1 MNKIFSIAFV
11 SLLSLSSI
19 ALTSCGHTG
28 QNTPSSD
35 QSNTTPASV
44 IQTKLN
50 VKNFYSVSQYSS
62 NNILNDKTV
71 KWELNT
77 TINCDGNPK
86 GTIEIINQD
95 SDPNFLLDTGKK
107 CNISLN
113 TFKLNDVVYIPENN
127 LFIMNADEKLNVTSQ
142 ENIQYN
148 SETTTID
155 GTDHLYFN
163 GLTTEPNSL
172 TIAFST
178 LSNQL
183 NNDSLIPEIY
193 NLEYKGDNKSVN
205 INSNLSIKNN
215 TSYAFTLP
223 NSSLS
228 DDHKTSWG
236 YWDNPKITAIKA
248 SVTDVKT
255 NKIYEI
261 TLNAFNFA
269 ENGENTKLN
278 RAMVYSTSDP
288 SKTDYTNQFSIS
300 YDPTE
305 NKDLPNDA
313 KLTGTLVINSLGWH
327 IPSFKNINVHISID
341 NSAPTP

>member
-1 MNKIFSIAFV
+1 MNKIFSITFV

-28 QNTPSSD
+28 PNTPSSD

-44 IQTKLN
+44 IQTKLS

-86 GTIEIINQD
+86 GTTEIINQD
-95 SDPNFLLDTGKK
+95 SDPAFLLDTGKK
-107 CNISLN
+107 CDISLN
-113 TFKLNDVVYIPENN
+113 NFKLNGVVYTPENN
-127 LFIMNADEKLNVTSQ
+127 LFIMNVDEKLNVTSQ

-148 SETTTID
+148 SESPTKD

-193 NLEYKGDNKSVN
+193 NLDYKGDNKSVN

-228 DDHKTSWG
+228 DDHNAFWG
-236 YWDNPKITAIKA
+236 SVPPTDIMAK
-248 SVTDVKT
+248 VTDLKT
-255 NKIYEI
+255 NKKYDIR
-261 TLNAFNFA
+261 LNVYSFPNSSPSYH
-269 ENGENTKLN
+269 NKLN
-278 RAMVYSTSDP
+278 
-288 SKTDYTNQFSIS
+288 YTVIIDTTPLSYFNQFSIS

-305 NKDLPNDA
+305 NKDLPNDT

-341 NSAPTP
+341 NSAPTPKK

>member
-86 GTIEIINQD
+86 GTTEIINQD
-95 SDPNFLLDTGKK
+95 SDPAFLLDTGKK
-107 CNISLN
+107 CDISLN
-113 TFKLNDVVYIPENN
+113 NFKLNDVVYTPENN
-127 LFIMNADEKLNVTSQ
+127 LFIMNVDEKLNVTSQ

-148 SETTTID
+148 SETLTKD

-163 GLTTEPNSL
+163 ALTTEPNSL

-193 NLEYKGDNKSVN
+193 NLEYKGDNK
-205 INSNLSIKNN
+205 IITTLSNLSTNLN
-215 TSYAFTLP
+215 SGYAFTLP

-228 DDHKTSWG
+228 DEHRTFWG
-236 YWDNPKITAIKA
+236 GSTPTDIIAN
-248 SVTDVKT
+248 VTDIKT
-255 NKIYEI
+255 NKVYTI
-261 TLNAFNFA
+261 
-269 ENGENTKLN
+269 KLN
-278 RAMVYSTSDP
+278 TYNFSNIDPNEYHNKLNYLHAVESSPIIYS
-288 SKTDYTNQFSIS
+288 NQFSIS
-300 YDPTE
+300 YDPNE
-305 NKDLPNDA
+305 NKDLPNDT
-313 KLTGTLVINSLGWH
+313 KLNGTLVINSLGWQ

-341 NSAPTP
+341 NSAPTPKK